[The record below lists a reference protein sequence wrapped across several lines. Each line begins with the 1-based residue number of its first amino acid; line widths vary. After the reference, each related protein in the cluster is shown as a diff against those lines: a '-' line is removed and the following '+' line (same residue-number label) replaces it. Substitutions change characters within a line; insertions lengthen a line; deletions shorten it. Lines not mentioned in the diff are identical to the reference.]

1 MSIEQNLLISTV
13 HCRIG
18 SLEGTTFTIC
28 INAHVHSR
36 IGSLEVKW
44 VQNDLTLS
52 VHCRIGSLEVCGSI
66 RFHAELVHCRI
77 GSLEVI
83 KRKQCLQQHVHCRIG
98 SLEVL
103 FSVILMEARYSV
115 SNSCNKKPIISEDNW
130 LEQRVWLS
138 DYSSIIPI
146 TRYYNQIVFM

>member
-1 MSIEQNLLISTV
+1 MT
-13 HCRIG
+13 
-18 SLEGTTFTIC
+18 
-28 INAHVHSR
+28 
-36 IGSLEVKW
+36 EVKA
-44 VQNDLTLS
+44 VAEQ
-52 VHCRIGSLEVCGSI
+52 VHCRIGSLEVPAI
-66 RFHAELVHCRI
+66 AKFLNVD
-77 GSLEVI
+77 
-83 KRKQCLQQHVHCRIG
+83 VHCRIG

>member
-1 MSIEQNLLISTV
+1 MV

-18 SLEGTTFTIC
+18 SLEELKNSDIW
-28 INAHVHSR
+28 NAY
-36 IGSLEVKW
+36 
-44 VQNDLTLS
+44 
-52 VHCRIGSLEVCGSI
+52 VHCRIGSLEVSNDSCITSS
-66 RFHAELVHCRI
+66 FVHCRI
-77 GSLEVI
+77 GSLEVVTEV
-83 KRKQCLQQHVHCRIG
+83 KAVAEQVHCRIG

-146 TRYYNQIVFM
+146 TRYYNQIIFM

>member
-1 MSIEQNLLISTV
+1 MLLVKSLSLLKV

-18 SLEGTTFTIC
+18 SLED
-28 INAHVHSR
+28 
-36 IGSLEVKW
+36 
-44 VQNDLTLS
+44 NDHTARKVLI
-52 VHCRIGSLEVCGSI
+52 VHCRIGSLEVSI
-66 RFHAELVHCRI
+66 LQSFEGLVVHCRI
-77 GSLEVI
+77 GSLEEWTEQ
-83 KRKQCLQQHVHCRIG
+83 QCKDIYVHCRIG